1 MAFIDW
7 NPEFSVRSPVL
18 DQQHKALI
26 GIINKLHDAMLRG
39 ALAEDMQ
46 TILQELI
53 RYAESHFT
61 SEEALMRRAGYPRL
75 ATHRI
80 QHVEFVRKARDL
92 HAQLLA
98 GKFTVSM
105 DLLRFLRSW
114 LSEHILGEDRQY
126 VPFLEAEKSPA
137 GSRV

>member
-26 GIINKLHDAMLRG
+26 GIINQLHDAMLRG
-39 ALAEDMQ
+39 ALAEDMRR
-46 TILQELI
+46 ILQELI
-53 RYAESHFT
+53 WYAESHFT
-61 SEEALMRRAGYPRL
+61 SEEALMRRAAYPRL
-75 ATHRI
+75 AAHHV
-80 QHVEFVRKARDL
+80 QHAEFVRKARDL

-105 DLLRFLRSW
+105 DLLRFLKSW
-114 LSEHILGEDRQY
+114 LSEHILGEDQQY
-126 VPFLEAEKSPA
+126 VPFLDAESSPSA
-137 GSRV
+137 SRL